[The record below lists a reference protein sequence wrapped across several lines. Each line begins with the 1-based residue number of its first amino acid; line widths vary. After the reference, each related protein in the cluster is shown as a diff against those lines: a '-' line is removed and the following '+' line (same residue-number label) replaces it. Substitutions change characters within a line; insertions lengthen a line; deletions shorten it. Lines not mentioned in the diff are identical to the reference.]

1 MLHSAVTG
9 IANKEIIKALLAKN
23 PYLVMIKDASSLT
36 PSYYNTS
43 KAILEILQNCERDII
58 DRLNIEP
65 WYGWAEDMHKYLE
78 DDMSI
83 IGKNKHTIME
93 LV

>member
-9 IANKEIIKALLAKN
+9 IANKEIIKTLLAKN
-23 PYLVMIKDASSLT
+23 PYLVMIKDASGLT

-43 KAILEILQNCERDII
+43 KEILEILQNCERDII

-65 WYGWAEDMHKYLE
+65 WHGWAEDKIFR

-83 IGKNKHTIME
+83 IGNNKHTIME